1 MQDFCYYFTNPEKNY
16 LILPKKMIL
25 CIFLKGIHTMSK
37 ILGVHSYYYTIY
49 YWYCIKLIVC
59 IGR

>member
-49 YWYCIKLIVC
+49 YWY
-59 IGR
+59 